1 MLTHMT
7 DQEAQEFIDAQRKR
21 FEELNVNGMTFKQRR
36 RIRELDVISPEER
49 AQARDLAARLPH
61 DLGWPPHGDTGRM
74 RVVNMETGEIQIKR
88 APARKLDFGDD
99 GEYGLRSRP
108 DGIPGDLAEVV
119 L

>member
-1 MLTHMT
+1 MT
-7 DQEAQEFIDAQRKR
+7 DHEVYARLFIASQTLR
-21 FEELNVNGMTFKQRR
+21 FKELNVNGSTRRQRK

-49 AQARDLAARLPH
+49 AQALDMAARLPH

-74 RVVNMETGEIQIKR
+74 RVVNMETGEVQIKR

-99 GEYGLRSRP
+99 GEYGLHSRP
-108 DGIPGDLAEVV
+108 DGVPSELAEVV